1 MLVGFR
7 ETKLHWYLATRLEVE
22 GFRDEGFVL
31 LEVENLRV
39 QVLWLHFPPTHT
51 RSIIVPLQGHH
62 RNSLYINTAAVFC
75 FASCSALEGDDFT
88 KHEQYSPNMAVVFYF
103 ASCSTLEGD
112 DFTKHEQYS
121 PNRCIVCQNNLMR
134 NMSKLL
140 MSCVWEKLGQCAIRR
155 HDATCM

>member
-1 MLVGFR
+1 MLIRGYSLYWLEHFRVQWYTQVKALLVGFR
-7 ETKLHWYLATRLEVE
+7 KTKLHCYLATRLEVE

-39 QVLWLHFPPTHT
+39 QILWLHFPPTHT
-51 RSIIVPLQGHH
+51 RNIIVPLQGHH
-62 RNSLYINTAAVFC
+62 RNSLYINMAAVFC
-75 FASCSALEGDDFT
+75 
-88 KHEQYSPNMAVVFYF
+88 F

-121 PNRCIVCQNNLMR
+121 PNRCIVCQNNYMR

-155 HDATCM
+155 HGATCM